1 MRQKWGKEVSR
12 SKEEENDMEGKM
24 EEKKVR
30 RMFSPE
36 QNEIVCLCSEINGQ
50 NLASQR

>member
-30 RMFSPE
+30 RIFTPE
-36 QNEIVCLCSEINGQ
+36 QKFEIVKDIERCKTITE
-50 NLASQR
+50 

>member
-30 RMFSPE
+30 RIFTPE
-36 QNEIVCLCSEINGQ
+36 QKFEIVSCPTRLGT
-50 NLASQR
+50 LDK